1 MGDPRVASPILRR
14 PARFGLAA
22 SDRGY
27 AGCEL
32 RRTLLLSNSVN
43 RGNALPSK
51 CARGSL
57 YAIIARGMVP
67 AGKERQDGEYL

>member
-1 MGDPRVASPILRR
+1 MEPKG
-14 PARFGLAA
+14 
-22 SDRGY
+22 RGTIEY
-27 AGCEL
+27 LPEL
-32 RRTLLLSNSVN
+32 RRMHLLSNSVN